1 MKECLLYTNFSNKS
15 YTFADVNCNSREI
28 LDKPLIVNCANCTN
42 TEAWCINKN
51 KTGRLDYYFLYL
63 ISNNF
68 LVETPNGKELMYEGD
83 IVVIPPNEPYTFT
96 PEKYKP
102 IYYLCVHI
110 TGYDV
115 EKLLN
120 EYEIAIFPEIN
131 KLSPNNH
138 LQQRF
143 KKLFDAFAKN
153 DEYRDRELANLT
165 ERIFI
170 EAARAIKARDNDKN
184 ILSKS
189 IRYINEFYTTKIN
202 IPSLAKMENMSMTKY
217 NKIFKEQ
224 MKISP
229 TKYII
234 SQRIHLAKEL
244 LETTNLSITE
254 ISLTCGYDDINFF
267 SRVFKENVG
276 MSPTSYRQKINAD

>member
-1 MKECLLYTNFSNKS
+1 MKECLLYTNFSINS
-15 YTFADVNCNSREI
+15 PSFADVNCNSREI

-42 TEAWCINKN
+42 TDVWCINKN
-51 KTGRLDYYFLYL
+51 RTGRLDYYFLYL
-63 ISNNF
+63 ISNDF
-68 LVETPNGKELMYEGD
+68 LVETPNGKRKMYEGD
-83 IVVIPPNEPYTFT
+83 IVVIPPREPYVFT
-96 PEKYKP
+96 PEKGRT

-115 EKLLN
+115 ERLLN
-120 EYEIAIFPEIN
+120 EYEIAIFPKIN
-131 KLSPNNH
+131 KLSSNHH

-153 DEYRDRELANLT
+153 DEYRDRELANLA

-170 EAARAIKARDNDKN
+170 ESARAIKARDNEKN

-189 IRYINEFYTTKIN
+189 LRYINEFYTTKIN
-202 IPSLAKMENMSMTKY
+202 IPNLAKMENMSMTKY
-217 NKIFKEQ
+217 NKLFKEQ
-224 MKISP
+224 MKIPP

-244 LETTNLSITE
+244 LETTNLTITE

-276 MSPTSYRQKINAD
+276 LSPTAYKQKINSD